1 MAPFEL
7 EEPGSLTEAL
17 GLLDPEDPA
26 VRPIAGGT
34 ALMLMMKSGLYRP
47 RRLVSLRKVAPGL
60 ADIRV
65 GPDGTLEIGAMLR
78 LSELQRSAVIRDFAP
93 VIAATLLTHSNVR
106 LRNVATIGGNLA
118 HADPHMP
125 PMLIALDAR
134 VRATGPAGEREIAV
148 EDLFAAYLETVLANN
163 ELITSVVV
171 PAQPQ
176 RRAAYIKCTARS
188 ADDWPALGIAV
199 SFEIEDGVVRDAR
212 IAVGAATETAMR
224 LRQAEALLTSNGR
237 IGNPG
242 FSCHSRSTRDPSDR
256 WRDCDGRISRD
267 VGAGISEVDG
277 AYHLAGGWKKRSR
290 LDADH
295 YFMMYNAN
303 KRSITVN
310 LKSDRG
316 LALARALSPTRS
328 RAVPAI
334 CRAAASSAAPT
345 KAPTVTFSR
354 TVMRGKARTT

>member
-17 GLLDPEDPA
+17 GLLDPEDSA

-60 ADIRV
+60 ADIGV
-65 GPDGTLEIGAMLR
+65 GPDGALEIGAMVR

-93 VIAATLLTHSNVR
+93 LIAETLRTHSNVR
-106 LRNVATIGGNLA
+106 VRNVATIGGNLA
-118 HADPHMP
+118 HADPHMDLP

-134 VRATGPAGEREIAV
+134 VRAAGPAGEREIAV

-212 IAVGAATETAMR
+212 IAIGAATETAMR
-224 LRQAEALLTSNGR
+224 LRQAEALLTVR
-237 IGNPG
+237 
-242 FSCHSRSTRDPSDR
+242 RLDDALLK
-256 WRDCDGRISRD
+256 D
-267 VGAGISEVDG
+267 VGRAASAEAPVVADHHGSASYKRVLVEVYLRRTLHQ
-277 AYHLAGGWKKRSR
+277 ALAGT
-290 LDADH
+290 A
-295 YFMMYNAN
+295 
-303 KRSITVN
+303 
-310 LKSDRG
+310 
-316 LALARALSPTRS
+316 
-328 RAVPAI
+328 
-334 CRAAASSAAPT
+334 
-345 KAPTVTFSR
+345 
-354 TVMRGKARTT
+354 